1 MLEICDV
8 PEAFDA
14 FGTQRG
20 RFEHPM
26 ETSSLSGVGPV
37 RYSKSHE
44 QNLASSIELLSPYHQ
59 FTRQSSN
66 TQRSLC
72 SSCRVDEG

>member
-37 RYSKSHE
+37 RYSKK
-44 QNLASSIELLSPYHQ
+44 P
-59 FTRQSSN
+59 
-66 TQRSLC
+66 
-72 SSCRVDEG
+72 